1 MCVCVFVGAVCVS
14 VCMYAIRILYR
25 CVCMRLGFC
34 TSAFVCFSVCMYTSR
49 ILYKCA
55 FVSVGVYVCD

>member
-1 MCVCVFVGAVCVS
+1 MCVCVFVGAVVCLS

-34 TSAFVCFSVCMYTSR
+34 TSAFVCLSVC
-49 ILYKCA
+49 
-55 FVSVGVYVCD
+55 D

>member
-1 MCVCVFVGAVCVS
+1 MRLCVCR
-14 VCMYAIRILYR
+14 YAIRILYK
-25 CVCMRLGFC
+25 C
-34 TSAFVCFSVCMYTSR
+34 AFVCFSVCMYASR